1 MFSTR
6 RSLRTA
12 LVFLALMSI
21 GSTISVA
28 AQGAPDFTKFG
39 YKVAKSVDVN
49 PDQMMTIT
57 DGDQSVLI
65 KPGTFENPVTFELL
79 TGDTATWKDAVK
91 DRTIRAAFAFRITDK
106 TTKALLAGSKIPVV
120 YSYSGKDAKADDTI
134 FNTPPSSP
142 PAAMP
147 NPIPTMFVDGKVTH
161 PFNIAVVGWLVVS
174 APTTGATGAAPAA
187 ASAPAAVAPTA
198 AATATIA
205 ATVAPTTAASAT
217 TVATT
222 APTAA
227 ATATIAATTAPTAAA
242 TATIAATVVPTASP
256 TRPAV
261 TVAPT
266 VSTTRP
272 LATGTG
278 GGVASTTMPVT
289 LPQTGAPGAAN
300 PLTSLLLLGSL
311 AGIVLIVGG
320 LILRRTRHAS
330 R

>member
-1 MFSTR
+1 MT
-6 RSLRTA
+6 RSLRCIGI
-12 LVFLALMSI
+12 LVGVTWLLLGNLS
-21 GSTISVA
+21 SVA

-91 DRTIRAAFAFRITDK
+91 DRTVRAAFAFRITDK

-147 NPIPTMFVDGKVTH
+147 NPIPTTFADGKVTH

-174 APTTGATGAAPAA
+174 APTTGATSAAPAV
-187 ASAPAAVAPTA
+187 SAL
-198 AATATIA
+198 
-205 ATVAPTTAASAT
+205 
-217 TVATT
+217 
-222 APTAA
+222 
-227 ATATIAATTAPTAAA
+227 AATTAPTAAA
-242 TATIAATVVPTASP
+242 TVAPTTTVAATVN
-256 TRPAV
+256 
-261 TVAPT
+261 
-266 VSTTRP
+266 TTRP
-272 LATGTG
+272 LARGTG
-278 GGVASTTMPVT
+278 GGVAASTVPVA
-289 LPQTGAPGAAN
+289 LPQTGAPGTAN

-311 AGIVLIVGG
+311 AGIVLIAGG
-320 LILRRTRHAS
+320 LLLRRTRHAS